1 VFRRF
6 FGAAGSFSVPISAQQ
21 GQRLLLAG
29 ATASMQSSDGHIHQG
44 TAIPLDGPGR
54 TEVSHGPG
62 AVAMWIEGK
71 GVSPWPNT
79 PPQDVTLP
87 RRLPLQNEVMA
98 LRLSPAA
105 PVLLRLSS
113 TAPVILAFGDD
124 PPDLF
129 GQGATLARYL
139 PAGETVLRLLS
150 PTDGPLSGT
159 LELAGT
165 PVIAVQEGLGTPVAI
180 APGSAAVFGFSV
192 TASGPVGLGVR
203 ADPDRIAV
211 RLLDEHG
218 RVLQTG
224 VSMLQSLTPGHYLL
238 EASVP
243 PDAPTILARPAVL
256 GIAPHPNP
264 PPPEVIR
271 GLLLAAGLTPPDSA
285 R

>member
-1 VFRRF
+1 M
-6 FGAAGSFSVPISAQQ
+6 
-21 GQRLLLAG
+21 LAG
-29 ATASMQSSDGHIHQG
+29 ATASVQLPDGHIREG

-54 TEVSHGPG
+54 ADVRYGTG

-79 PPQDVTLP
+79 PPQDVVLP
-87 RRLPLQNEVMA
+87 QRLPLQSEAMA
-98 LRLSPAA
+98 LRLSPAT

-124 PPDLF
+124 PPELF
-129 GQGATLARYL
+129 GQGAALARYL

-150 PTDGPLSGT
+150 PTDGPLSGS
-159 LELAGT
+159 LELAAT
-165 PVIAVQEGLGTPVAI
+165 PVIEAHEGLGTPVAI
-180 APGSAAVFGFSV
+180 APGGAAVFGFGV

-203 ADPDRIAV
+203 ADPDRVAV

-218 RVLQTG
+218 KTLQSG

-243 PDAPTILARPAVL
+243 PDAPTTMARPAVL
-256 GIAPHPNP
+256 GIVPHPNP